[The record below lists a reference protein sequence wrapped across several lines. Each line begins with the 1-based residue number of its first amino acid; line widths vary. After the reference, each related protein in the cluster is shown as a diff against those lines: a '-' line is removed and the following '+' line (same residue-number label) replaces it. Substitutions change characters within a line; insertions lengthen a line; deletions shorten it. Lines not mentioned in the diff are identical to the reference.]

1 MLFDITT
8 AIIALAVTGVFVG
21 IVSGLLGIGG
31 CFIMVPVQYW
41 VYTAMGVSS
50 DVAIKL
56 AFGTNLVV
64 VLATSVSSSLG
75 HSRMGAVFWRAGIV
89 LGITGA
95 IGAMIGATI
104 ATHLPGN
111 VLKVIFGTALL
122 AGGVRMLIAKPPKI
136 DDGMNGRPIHGRPLL
151 WAALGFPLGIIAG
164 VSGIGG
170 GILMIPVMVTV
181 LRFDMHRAVGTSTAL
196 MIFTSAGGVFGY
208 IANGLGVA
216 GLPAYSIGYAN
227 LGAGLAL
234 VATSVPMAQVGV
246 RIAHLLPAKKLKHLF
261 IVALVFVGLKM
272 IGVFGWL
279 GLPI

>member
-1 MLFDITT
+1 MVLDITT

-21 IVSGLLGIGG
+21 LVSGLLGIGG

-41 VYTAMGVSS
+41 AYTAMGVSS

-75 HSRMGAVFWRAGIV
+75 HSRRGAVFWRAGIV
-89 LGITGA
+89 LGIAGA

-104 ATHLPGN
+104 ATQLPGD

-122 AGGVRMLIAKPPKI
+122 VSGVRMLTAKPPKI
-136 DDGMNGRPIHGRPLL
+136 DDGMNGRPIL
-151 WAALGFPLGIIAG
+151 WAALGFPLGIVAG
-164 VSGIGG
+164 ISGIGG

-181 LRFDMHRAVGTSTAL
+181 LGFDMHRAVGTSTAL
-196 MIFTSAGGVFGY
+196 MIFTSAGGVLGY
-208 IANGLGVA
+208 IANGLDVA

-246 RIAHLLPAKKLKHLF
+246 RTAHLLPAKKLKHLF
-261 IVALVFVGLKM
+261 VIALIFVGLKM